1 MKARFFIA
9 AALAVAFCAAP
20 ASAHRCR
27 SATTGR
33 FIKCPVP
40 VPTPPP
46 PPPPAPV
53 VRTRKRARAPSLP
66 GDKPA
71 GKHRLGRTY
80 KAVEF
85 GHRETGEEFVVL
97 SDATHLGDG
106 WFALFVPT
114 TCVQLG

>member
-9 AALAVAFCAAP
+9 AALAAAFCAAP

-53 VRTRKRARAPSLP
+53 VPP
-66 GDKPA
+66 GSALALQACPA
-71 GKHRLGRTY
+71 INRPESVVLGQTY

-97 SDATHLGDG
+97 SDAAHLGDG
-106 WFALFVPT
+106 WFSLYVPV